1 MWVEL
6 KDNFLDHQ
14 PNGEFLWLFLGEIQ
28 AKNLF
33 SCFCEFCISDLYA
46 LGFLWI
52 LLRFGFFFF
61 PFLRQCVWLSVLLV
75 PWCHFPWL
83 QREIQQPR
91 WDLQN
96 QYLPLNTWLPVT
108 GERSALVQGQE
119 CQHSFEV
126 PRLISFQS
134 VTSQGL
140 PGVGDN
146 TEPKC
151 LSWFLAPCG
160 TDCMETRSLIAEPQA
175 SFFNCSELIFWT
187 LCASGNVGKW
197 CL

>member
-14 PNGEFLWLFLGEIQ
+14 TNGEFLWLFLGEIQ
-28 AKNLF
+28 AKKIFFLVFVNSAF
-33 SCFCEFCISDLYA
+33 QIYMPWVFCGFCW
-46 LGFLWI
+46 LGF
-52 LLRFGFFFF
+52 FC
-61 PFLRQCVWLSVLLV
+61 PFLRQLSVLLV

-83 QREIQQPR
+83 RREIQQPR
-91 WDLQN
+91 WELQN

-140 PGVGDN
+140 LGVGDN

-160 TDCMETRSLIAEPQA
+160 IDCMETRSLIAEPQA
-175 SFFNCSELIFWT
+175 SFFNCSELILWT
-187 LCASGNVGKW
+187 LRAAGNVGKW